1 MKQSAFMYKNRNI
14 SKRNKTSHVFT
25 YGLSVESNEGGVLF
39 ISPLDEKGNKRNMQT
54 ALPYVDASL
63 LVDAIDDVTGCVTE
77 FAEALADIAY
87 EAGAAGFR
95 LADSRATIPLFIQ
108 WAKEFCQ
115 INVGREWDGEYLE
128 EIQAFTEAKMAPE
141 IPDDDFIAKF

>member
-1 MKQSAFMYKNRNI
+1 MSEIKFTVPAHAKRGKGQWTKTIGLCVAHHTSDFTMKLTPVGADDTLMSMYLEVPK
-14 SKRNKTSHVFT
+14 
-25 YGLSVESNEGGVLF
+25 
-39 ISPLDEKGNKRNMQT
+39 
-54 ALPYVDASL
+54 VDAPK

-141 IPDDDFIAKF
+141 IPDEDFIAKF

>member
-1 MKQSAFMYKNRNI
+1 MKATQFEFSQPYPCWGERGLQSC
-14 SKRNKTSHVFT
+14 TSLLATNFAEKLT
-25 YGLSVESNEGGVLF
+25 LCPQIGGAPYLTCQ
-39 ISPLDEKGNKRNMQT
+39 IT
-54 ALPYVDASL
+54 LPTSDAIK